1 MMMTSPLATDLYQ
14 LTMLAGYQ
22 HAGITGRSTFELF
35 VRNLPGGRAFLV
47 AAGLEQALDVLE
59 SLRFTPDEIR
69 YLRTVPALAAA
80 PDRFFDDLLPSF
92 RFTGDVWAV
101 AEGEVVFP
109 QEPILRVTAPA
120 AEAQLV
126 ETALLATITFQT
138 TIASKATRI
147 VHAADGRPVIEFGSR
162 RAHGLDAAVHAARAA
177 YVAGCSATSNV
188 EAGYRHGI
196 PVSGTMAHSWVMSF
210 AHEIDAFRAY
220 LALFGERT
228 TLLIDTYDTVAAA
241 HAIVGAGLRPGSVRL
256 DSGDIAVLSREVRRV
271 LDAGGLMETRM
282 IVSGDL
288 DEHRIA
294 QLLAGAAPIDA
305 FGVGT
310 ALSTSSD
317 APALGGVY
325 KLVEIERDGTMAP
338 VLKLSAGKRTLPGS
352 KQVWRLSQNGPALG
366 DVLALASEPS
376 PGGRP
381 LLSQVMRSGQRLQA
395 PSTIE
400 DVRRHAADAVG
411 ELPDGLRRL
420 QNWDAYPVR
429 PSEALQ
435 ALTLRAEAV
444 RRH

>member
-1 MMMTSPLATDLYQ
+1 MMTTPLATDLYQ
-14 LTMLAGYQ
+14 LTMMAGYQ

-35 VRNLPGGRAFLV
+35 VRNLPAGRAFLV
-47 AAGLEQALDVLE
+47 TAGLEQALDLLE
-59 SLRFTPDEIR
+59 SLRFTADEIR

-80 PDRFFDDLLPSF
+80 PDAFLDDLLPSF

-109 QEPILRVTAPA
+109 HEPLLRVTAPA
-120 AEAQLV
+120 LQAQLV
-126 ETALLATITFQT
+126 ETALLATVTFQT
-138 TIASKATRI
+138 SIASKAARI
-147 VHAADGRPVIEFGSR
+147 VAAAEGRSVIEFGSR
-162 RAHGLDAAVHAARAA
+162 RAHGLDAALHAARAA
-177 YVAGCSATSNV
+177 YVAGCAATSNV
-188 EAGYRHGI
+188 EAGYRYGI

-210 AHEIDAFRAY
+210 AHEIDAMRAY

-228 TLLIDTYDTVAAA
+228 TVLIDTYDTVAAA
-241 HAIVGAGLRPGSVRL
+241 HAIVRAGLRPGSVRL
-256 DSGDIAVLSREVRRV
+256 DSGDLVALSREVRRV
-271 LDAGGLMETRM
+271 LNEGGLVETRI

-294 QLLAGAAPIDA
+294 QLLADAAPIDA

-310 ALSTSSD
+310 ALSTSND

-325 KLVEIERDGTMAP
+325 KLVEIERDDAMAP

-352 KQVWRLSQNGPALG
+352 KQVWRLSQNARTAG

-381 LLSQVMRSGQRLQA
+381 LLSQVMSGGQRLH
-395 PSTIE
+395 PSPGIE
-400 DVRRHAADAVG
+400 EVRRHAADAVR

-420 QNWDAYPVR
+420 QDWDVYPVR

-435 ALTLRAEAV
+435 ALASRAEAV
-444 RRH
+444 RRD

>member
-1 MMMTSPLATDLYQ
+1 MMTTPLATDLYQ
-14 LTMLAGYQ
+14 LTMMAGYQ

-35 VRNLPGGRAFLV
+35 VRNLPAGRAFLV
-47 AAGLEQALDVLE
+47 TAGLEQALDLLE
-59 SLRFTPDEIR
+59 SLRFTADEIR

-80 PDRFFDDLLPSF
+80 PDAFFDDLLPSF

-109 QEPILRVTAPA
+109 HEPLLRVTGPA
-120 AEAQLV
+120 LQAQLV
-126 ETALLATITFQT
+126 ETALLATVTFQT
-138 TIASKATRI
+138 SIASKAARML
-147 VHAADGRPVIEFGSR
+147 AAAEGRPVIEFGSR
-162 RAHGLDAAVHAARAA
+162 RAHGLDAALHAARAA
-177 YVAGCSATSNV
+177 YVAGCAATSNV
-188 EAGYRHGI
+188 EAGYRYGI

-210 AHEIDAFRAY
+210 AHEIDAMRAY
-220 LALFGERT
+220 LDLFGERT
-228 TLLIDTYDTVAAA
+228 TVLIDTYDTVAAA
-241 HAIVGAGLRPGSVRL
+241 HAIVLAGLRPGSVRL
-256 DSGDIAVLSREVRRV
+256 DSGDLVTLSREVRRV
-271 LDAGGLMETRM
+271 LNEGGLEATQI

-294 QLLAGAAPIDA
+294 QLLADAAPIDA

-325 KLVEIERDGTMAP
+325 KLVEIERDDAMAP
-338 VLKLSAGKRTLPGS
+338 VLKLSAGKRTMPGS
-352 KQVWRLSQNGPALG
+352 KQVWRLLQNGRTAG

-381 LLSQVMRSGQRLQA
+381 LLSQVMRGGERLH
-395 PSTIE
+395 PSPGIE
-400 DVRRHAADAVG
+400 EVRRHAADALR

-420 QNWDAYPVR
+420 QHWDAYPVR

-435 ALTLRAEAV
+435 ALASRAEAV
-444 RRH
+444 RRD